1 MKLKTV
7 QDDDY
12 NLIKFSKEINHG
24 DFTFRFAIKL
34 TYLEEYGDDVC
45 KGGKYS
51 VCVDAVSPESAGKDK
66 VIDAIESWTDDQD
79 VINQYLS
86 DPYTPYLTLLEY
98 GISATLFHK
107 QGNNKN
113 QLLKDASKEL
123 KVIDM
128 LFGFYMDKYQNR
140 IGNTGWDFISGNIGW
155 K

>member
-12 NLIKFSKEINHG
+12 NLIKMSKEINHG
-24 DFTFRFAIKL
+24 DFTFRFAIQL

-45 KGGKYS
+45 EGGKFS
-51 VCVDAVSPESAGKDK
+51 VSVNAVSPESAGKDK
-66 VIDAIESWTDDQD
+66 VMNAIKSWTDDQD

-86 DPYTPYLTLLEY
+86 DPYIPYIALLEY
-98 GISATLFHK
+98 GISATLFHE

-113 QLLKDASKEL
+113 KLLRNASKQLE
-123 KVIDM
+123 IINIM
-128 LFGFYMDKYQNR
+128 FGFYMDKYQNR
-140 IGNTGWDFISGNIGW
+140 IGNTGWDFISGKGW